1 MAQTFASL
9 LTHVIFSTKNHEPA
23 IAAEFQAE
31 LWAYL
36 GGIVRNLDGKALAIN
51 GTADHIHLLVSLPPT
66 LCVADAIR
74 VVKANSSKWAH
85 EKLHASFGWQN
96 GYGAFSVSLSAAS
109 EVIEYIRRQEEHHRR
124 MTFQEELVAILKKHQ
139 IDYDERYIWR

>member
-9 LTHVIFSTKNHEPA
+9 LTHVIFSTKNREA
-23 IAAEFQAE
+23 VIAREFQAE

-51 GTADHIHLLVSLPPT
+51 GTADHVHLLVSLPPT
-66 LCVADAIR
+66 VCVADAIR

-85 EKLHASFGWQN
+85 EKFQASFAWQN

-124 MTFQEELVAILKKHQ
+124 MTFQQELVAILKEHQ
-139 IDYDERYIWR
+139 IEYDERYIWR